1 MNIRDRVRSQGI
13 FSRLHRI
20 PRKGWVAG
28 VCAGLAEFFD
38 LNVKLIRVLF
48 IAALI
53 ISGFF
58 PFGLL
63 YVLLWYLMEE
73 AEPEGTANDRR
84 PPQTPYAPRS
94 SGSYSSASMAASPT
108 ELRARFARLEA
119 RLANMEDCVTS
130 NEYDLRREFRKLES

>member
-1 MNIRDRVRSQGI
+1 MNIRDRIRSQGL
-13 FSRLHRI
+13 FARLHRI

-38 LNVKLIRVLF
+38 WNVKLIRVLF

-63 YVLLWYLMEE
+63 YLLLWYLMDE
-73 AEPEGTANDRR
+73 AEPDRDDRR
-84 PPQTPYAPRS
+84 PDRPYTPYAPRS
-94 SGSYSSASMAASPT
+94 TYSAATPG
-108 ELRARFARLEA
+108 ELRERFARLES